1 MNGNH
6 RQDGTITA
14 AGHGKSCIDTA
25 DKNNQFRK
33 LKAIRE
39 NQTCFDCAN
48 ARPTWASVTYG
59 VFLCLDCSA
68 AHRSMGV
75 HLTFVRSVDL
85 DEWTQSQIDAMR
97 LGGNGNARTYF
108 RKHGFTELNGVKT
121 DKKYT
126 SKAAQSYRIELSKLV
141 DAESVKRG
149 DDVVSQSLE
158 NEELETSKGQSL
170 LMNLEVSDRKE
181 QEEDANRIADAS
193 KGVSSARILQ
203 PKATLASQLSGAS
216 KLLVKP
222 VSSESPSTTG
232 TVGMLRK
239 PTSSVMLKKKTS
251 FSGGKVPKLSMK
263 LPVNGLLD
271 QSEGHFEDIEETRK
285 TAAEAQALAK
295 QIAQDEA
302 LAKKIQEDLM

>member
-25 DKNNQFRK
+25 DKNAQFRK

-39 NQTCFDCAN
+39 NQTCFDCPN
-48 ARPTWASVTYG
+48 TRPTWASVTYG

-68 AHRSMGV
+68 THRAMGV

-97 LGGNGNARTYF
+97 LGGNGNARAYF
-108 RKHGFTELNGVKT
+108 RKHGFTDLNGGKT

-126 SKAAQSYRIELSKLV
+126 SKAAQSYRVELAKLV
-141 DAESVKRG
+141 EAEGAKRG
-149 DDVVSQSLE
+149 DYVES
-158 NEELETSKGQSL
+158 NGEEQISNGSQSL
-170 LMNLEVSDRKE
+170 LMNLEASDQKEKEEEEKRKF
-181 QEEDANRIADAS
+181 DAS
-193 KGVSSARILQ
+193 KVGTSAGILQ

-222 VSSESPSTTG
+222 VGSTGGSSTG
-232 TVGMLRK
+232 GVGVLRK
-239 PTSSVMLKKKTS
+239 PGSSIMTKKKVATV
-251 FSGGKVPKLSMK
+251 GKISKLSMK
-263 LPVNGLLD
+263 LPVKGAIGDD
-271 QSEGHFEDIEETRK
+271 QFEDIEETQK
-285 TAAEAQALAK
+285 NAAVAEARAK
-295 QIAQDEA
+295 QIAEDEA
-302 LAKKIQEDLM
+302 LAKKMQEELM